1 MSNEKS
7 SWDQLYSGATRAR
20 GLGARLTAEAKRP
33 SVERLPSSPLTTAE
47 ALGSTALSGL
57 AETEAEPAEHE
68 SHPRTRVGF
77 ATDPGYDDTTFNR
90 WGGRQVDDNPHHF

>member
-33 SVERLPSSPLTTAE
+33 SVEQSPSTPHTVAE
-47 ALGSTALSGL
+47 TLGSTALSGL
-57 AETEAEPAEHE
+57 TGMEIEPAEQE

-90 WGGRQVDDNPHHF
+90 WGGRQVNENPRHF